1 MEHKIKLIDAF
12 INIIIKIKQFIVN
25 NISLKYVA
33 YESFERV
40 WNLYQQDYS
49 FNKKNLIIKYILT
62 PYYLC
67 IPSHVNNI
75 DDFPFKDNNEKYFFD
90 MNIFGFLSLRDLLN
104 NKISTKFPLE
114 NGNFEHKIGDKIN
127 VENLNIHSP
136 KFKILK
142 VLLKTNKKNE
152 FEQCTLF
159 VNKNNIIFGI
169 EEKSP
174 ETGECLIKIKYMH
187 PLRELEICLDNSFI
201 NSLQLYFK
209 TNNYIIEC
217 ESNERRKAIKAE
229 LEQKR
234 YEFRKWEFDSV
245 IKLLDE
251 NEKNYRELGEDYK
264 LDFYF
269 GGKEGKEKI
278 KDNKNEVENNKVVKK
293 EE

>member
-1 MEHKIKLIDAF
+1 
-12 INIIIKIKQFIVN
+12 
-25 NISLKYVA
+25 
-33 YESFERV
+33 
-40 WNLYQQDYS
+40 
-49 FNKKNLIIKYILT
+49 
-62 PYYLC
+62 
-67 IPSHVNNI
+67 
-75 DDFPFKDNNEKYFFD
+75 
-90 MNIFGFLSLRDLLN
+90 
-104 NKISTKFPLE
+104 
-114 NGNFEHKIGDKIN
+114 
-127 VENLNIHSP
+127 
-136 KFKILK
+136 
-142 VLLKTNKKNE
+142 
-152 FEQCTLF
+152 
-159 VNKNNIIFGI
+159 
-169 EEKSP
+169 
-174 ETGECLIKIKYMH
+174 MH